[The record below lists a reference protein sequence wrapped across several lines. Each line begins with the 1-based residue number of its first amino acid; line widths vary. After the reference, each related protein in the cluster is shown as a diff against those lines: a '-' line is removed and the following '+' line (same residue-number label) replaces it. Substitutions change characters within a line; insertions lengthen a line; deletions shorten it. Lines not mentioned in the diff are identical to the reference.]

1 VIVDEWLKQI
11 PDFQLPHGYAPDIKF
26 PSTSFAL
33 KSLPLSW
40 G

>member
-1 VIVDEWLKQI
+1 MIVDEWLKQI
-11 PDFQLPHGYAPDIKF
+11 PDFHLPHGYTPDIKF